1 MFKMMVLCGVVALV
15 GGTGDARADKGKGAA
30 TLTAAA
36 DLKWADVPNMAGIKM
51 AVADGDPA
59 KGASHFYLKFD
70 KGFTAGEHHH
80 TADHS
85 GTVVAGTLIL
95 TVDGKENRLPAGS
108 FFAFNGKKVH
118 ATKCDAAADCIL
130 AMDARGKWDVVP
142 EAAPKPDVKK
152 PTK

>member
-1 MFKMMVLCGVVALV
+1 MSKLMVLCGVVAV
-15 GGTGDARADKGKGAA
+15 GALAGGAQADKGKGAA

-36 DLKWADVPNMAGIKM
+36 DLKWADVPNMKGIKI
-51 AVADGDPA
+51 AVGDGDPG

-80 TADHS
+80 TPDHS

-95 TVDGKENRLPAGS
+95 TVDGKETRLPAGS
-108 FFAFNGKKVH
+108 FFSFSGMKVH

-142 EAAPKPDVKK
+142 EPEVKK
-152 PTK
+152 PDAKK